1 MLLWTV
7 QPQSAWTDIR
17 KTGVFRCQRE
27 KSFNLTKP
35 DSLEKPYRWLMD
47 RMREKIGPAPAGV
60 DYPVWAWHT
69 WEFERRAPDPNSA
82 AFVKRTEA
90 KVLLRL
96 AVPAFQAVLTD
107 FDAWQLLLQNAYVAD
122 AKTEEEY
129 IRLEAWMEGLAPET
143 LARETE
149 ASWDRVFLIDPVDSE
164 WLTRGK
170 YVQATFWEIRREYV
184 KKAEELPAL
193 E

>member
-90 KVLLRL
+90 KVLLTL
-96 AVPAFQAVLTD
+96 DVPAFQAVLTD

-129 IRLEAWMEGLAPET
+129 IRLEAWMEGLAPEA